1 MENQEVENQEIDYK
15 ALYEEAQSEIEA
27 KVSKVSELEWLIQK
41 HKKLA
46 KEEKKEVSGEDLE
59 WLVEAKLTE
68 REKAKELD
76 NYLKTNNLSEYK
88 DLFVEYTSKW
98 LSLEDAEVLLKRKD
112 PSIANREI
120 ANKTNFTS
128 WEFAWSTTSYSQEQ
142 VSKMPMEQRKKVWQM
157 HKEGKV
163 KII

>member
-88 DLFVEYTSKW
+88 ELFVEYTSKW

-128 WEFAWSTTSYSQEQ
+128 GEFSSWKTTYSMDDLKNLSQFEYNK
-142 VSKMPMEQRKKVWQM
+142 VMEMKQQ
-157 HKEGKV
+157 GKV
-163 KII
+163 IIK